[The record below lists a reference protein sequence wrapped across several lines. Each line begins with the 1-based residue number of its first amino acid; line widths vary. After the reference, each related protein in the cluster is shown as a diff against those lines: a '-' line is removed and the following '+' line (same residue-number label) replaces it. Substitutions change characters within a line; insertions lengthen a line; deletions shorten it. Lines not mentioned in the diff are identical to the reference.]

1 MKQLLYA
8 ILGLSILTLCSGC
21 VAAAVAGA
29 GAGVGTYA
37 YIQGEL
43 QATYK
48 VPIAR
53 AWPKT
58 LAAMD
63 ELKLTIDRQLIDHL
77 GGEIDARRVDGT
89 VVKVRLKAAD
99 DYNTTVGVRVGG
111 FGNRQ
116 HAERV
121 HAIIQKQLGV

>member
-8 ILGLSILTLCSGC
+8 ILGRSVLALCSGC
-21 VAAAVAGA
+21 VAATVAGA
-29 GAGVGTYA
+29 GAGIGVYS

-48 VPIAR
+48 VPIEK

-63 ELKLTIDRQLIDHL
+63 ELKLTVDRQLIDHL
-77 GGEIDARRVDGT
+77 GGEIDARRVDGAA
-89 VVKVRLKAAD
+89 VKVRLKAAD
-99 DYNTTVGVRVGG
+99 DYHT
-111 FGNRQ
+111 
-116 HAERV
+116 
-121 HAIIQKQLGV
+121 

>member
-8 ILGLSILTLCSGC
+8 ILGLSVLALCSGC
-21 VAAAVAGA
+21 VAATVSGA
-29 GAGVGTYA
+29 GAGVGVYS

-48 VPIAR
+48 VPIEK

-63 ELKLTIDRQLIDHL
+63 ELKLTVDRQLIDHL

-89 VVKVRLKAAD
+89 AVKVRLKAAD
-99 DYNTTVGVRVGG
+99 DYHTTVGVRVGN

-116 HAERV
+116 HSERV
-121 HAIIQKQLGV
+121 HEIIQKQLGV